1 MGETPVND
9 MFANNGTIRA
19 DGRMVHDMYLVKVK
33 APSETQGEWDVY
45 DVIRTIPGAEAYRP
59 LADSQCE
66 LVKG

>member
-1 MGETPVND
+1 
-9 MFANNGTIRA
+9 
-19 DGRMVHDMYLVKVK
+19 MYLVKVK
-33 APSETQGEWDVY
+33 APSESQGEWDVY